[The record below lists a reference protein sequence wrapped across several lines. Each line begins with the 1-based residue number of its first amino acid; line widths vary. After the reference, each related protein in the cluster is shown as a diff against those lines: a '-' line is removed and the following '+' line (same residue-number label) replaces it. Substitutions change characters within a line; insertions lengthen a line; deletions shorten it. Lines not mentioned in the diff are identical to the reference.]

1 VVDVDAVGVDSECGE
16 AVPLGGEVLVGRADP
31 GVALAVLL
39 AERSPI
45 IPVLRSD
52 IETLYVW
59 STSTP
64 YEETPDGRW
73 QFSVPL
79 GDDVLNEARRLLAS
93 YE

>member
-1 VVDVDAVGVDSECGE
+1 MRQQSEE
-16 AVPLGGEVLVGRADP
+16 ARDEGSRQIMVCIAGLRHRTD
-31 GVALAVLL
+31 ALAVLL